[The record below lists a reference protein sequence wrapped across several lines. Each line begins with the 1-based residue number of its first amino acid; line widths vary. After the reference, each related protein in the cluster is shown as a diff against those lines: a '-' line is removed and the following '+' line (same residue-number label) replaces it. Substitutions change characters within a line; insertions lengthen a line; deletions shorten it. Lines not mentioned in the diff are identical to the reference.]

1 MSKQFTKLIEKAKSK
16 FCNTNCTKDN
26 QFFNESSYVP
36 VTKVNCITPI
46 RIKIDDQKNKKVL
59 KKTNGRINLFKESNH
74 NQQENE
80 ISMNIS
86 QFPMLTA
93 TPETTRVINHLQYKY
108 IEETTENDIGSETS
122 DYGSYSNEL
131 YESFTLSN
139 NETRFSQM
147 EQDSFGFNSS
157 DFQQANSKMFQETD
171 DDDVI
176 ESVVSELYVC
186 RISFSASTE
195 RELTIEFSERLELI
209 SSTIHKHDNLCL
221 VKNIQ
226 TQECGFVPKYSICK
240 LSQFLSDM
248 KLLN

>member
-16 FCNTNCTKDN
+16 FCNNNCTKVN
-26 QFFNESSYVP
+26 QFLNESTYIT

-46 RIKIDDQKNKKVL
+46 RIQNDEQKNKKVM
-59 KKTNGRINLFKESNH
+59 KKTIGRINLFKESNH
-74 NQQENE
+74 YQQENE
-80 ISMNIS
+80 ISINIS
-86 QFPMLTA
+86 QFPMLTT
-93 TPETTRVINHLQYKY
+93 TPETTRVINQVSYK
-108 IEETTENDIGSETS
+108 DIDDKNGSETS

-131 YESFTLSN
+131 YESFTLSS

-147 EQDSFGFNSS
+147 EQDSFES
-157 DFQQANSKMFQETD
+157 DDEVD
-171 DDDVI
+171 
-176 ESVVSELYVC
+176 ESVVNELYVC
-186 RISFSASTE
+186 RISYTASTE

-209 SSTIHKHDNLCL
+209 SSTIHRHNDLCL

>member
-1 MSKQFTKLIEKAKSK
+1 MSKQITKLIEKAKSK
-16 FCNTNCTKDN
+16 FCNNICTKDN
-26 QFFNESSYVP
+26 QFLNESTYIT

-46 RIKIDDQKNKKVL
+46 RIQNDEETNKKVL
-59 KKTNGRINLFKESNH
+59 KKTNGRINLFKESN
-74 NQQENE
+74 QQENE

-86 QFPMLTA
+86 QFPMLTT
-93 TPETTRVINHLQYKY
+93 TPETTRVKNQTSHKNID
-108 IEETTENDIGSETS
+108 ETNENDIGSGTS

-131 YESFTLSN
+131 YESFTLSS

-147 EQDSFGFNSS
+147 EQDSFGFNSN
-157 DFQQANSKMFQETD
+157 DFQQANSKMFEESYNEV
-171 DDDVI
+171 DV
-176 ESVVSELYVC
+176 SVVNELYVC
-186 RISFSASTE
+186 RISYIASTE

-209 SSTIHKHDNLCL
+209 SSTIHKHNDLCL

-226 TQECGFVPKYSICK
+226 SQECGFVPKYSICK